1 MTSLGAMLKDEI
13 TRLSRKEARKQVEPI
28 RAASASYRR
37 QIAELKRVVV
47 LLQRQVAALSRAG
60 KTTAAPPAEPTST
73 RFVAKGLRTLR
84 GRLDL
89 SAADFGELAG
99 VSGQSIYNWEQ
110 GKAVPRKAQLSVL
123 VGLRALGKREA
134 HARLLQVRAKAAKSP
149 GKSAAKR

>member
-1 MTSLGAMLKDEI
+1 MFKDEI
-13 TRLSRKEARKQVEPI
+13 TRLSRKEVRKQVEPI
-28 RAASASYRR
+28 RTASSTYRH

-47 LLQRQVAALSRAG
+47 LLQRQVAALGRAG
-60 KTTAAPPAEPTST
+60 KMTAALSAEPTSTST

-84 GRLDL
+84 ARLDL

-99 VSGQSIYNWEQ
+99 VSGQSIYNWER

-134 HARLLQVRAKAAKSP
+134 HARLLQLRTKAGKSP
-149 GKSAAKR
+149 RKSTTKR